1 MLLILVV
8 VLVLGLG
15 RWGLVWVGA
24 EDCGV
29 CQETGVCGDGTCDD
43 DENCGNCAR
52 DCYCPPVTADVKA
65 LAVPVLEHRIILN
78 PSAQL
83 RDLDASSVIA
93 EVLAGT
99 PVPGGAFEA

>member
-1 MLLILVV
+1 MMMKIAGI
-8 VLVLGLG
+8 VLGIVTVRL
-15 RWGLVWVGA
+15 L
-24 EDCGV
+24 
-29 CQETGVCGDGTCDD
+29 
-43 DENCGNCAR
+43 
-52 DCYCPPVTADVKA
+52 PPTSKPM
-65 LAVPVLEHRIILN
+65 AVPVLEHRIILN